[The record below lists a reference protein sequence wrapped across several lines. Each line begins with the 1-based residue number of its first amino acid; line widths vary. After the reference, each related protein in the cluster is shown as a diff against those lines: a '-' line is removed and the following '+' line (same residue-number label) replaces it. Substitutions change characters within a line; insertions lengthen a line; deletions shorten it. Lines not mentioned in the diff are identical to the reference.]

1 MDRKK
6 KLRFAQFF
14 LLVLASLV
22 IFFTYYRENT
32 NLNNKI
38 VNKENIKNVKKQ
50 LSNENPTNKN
60 LFFNV
65 EYSGLDLTG
74 NRYVLKSEEAYSEIE
89 DQSKVFMTNVN
100 ANFYFK
106 DNTTLIVKSE
116 KGEYNNESL
125 DMIFFGKVEANYQGS
140 SMMASKAEYSNTKG
154 MLMISENVKIKDIR
168 GTMLADNLIFDI
180 KEKKLEITSF
190 ENNNINAN
198 INLK

>member
-22 IFFTYYRENT
+22 IFFTYYKENT

-60 LFFNV
+60 LFYNV

-125 DMIFFGKVEANYQGS
+125 DMIFFGKVKANYQGS

-154 MLMISENVKIKDIR
+154 M
-168 GTMLADNLIFDI
+168 
-180 KEKKLEITSF
+180 
-190 ENNNINAN
+190 
-198 INLK
+198 